1 MSVPELVNAL
11 CHHLATQYERDG
23 LNFNSTKTT
32 VRETLYK
39 RYKDVAFSELLGL
52 GASSRRRR
60 GSGWESLPAVARRDD
75 ADRIE
80 ADRGRSRSRSRSGSS
95 RTVER
100 LREMLISPMAERR
113 ARRLKAAGSAGPTA
127 GSMVVVETD
136 DGFVFQCS
144 EGENVF
150 RFLAKLATTWPEDDD
165 EEVQARREA
174 RSAHVGRGALLD
186 DAPNPNF
193 VPGLESIWDSS
204 DASGVGYRGDDGVRG
219 RGRDGNRR
227 DGGGTIVPAP
237 RGWFDA
243 NRGPPGSRQ
252 RATATQTTQ
261 NTLTTTP
268 TTTSTA
274 TPRTELA
281 SGKPFAY
288 QPSRSPVKVP
298 IGSLFMDR
306 SPGKMTSFD
315 ARIGL
320 EDSPRKLRRRREDAR
335 RGVLDS
341 LKRLDVGNASGSLF
355 RDGALSIVD
364 NAGKG
369 DRDRDISEGSRV
381 CKETT
386 SLWNGEESEIAREAL
401 MALGGVRSSLS
412 KLRGRLLMPL
422 ALPRPAS
429 VHILS
434 SMVEASVA
442 RYLVEDFVDPILKE
456 RDTERAR
463 DPVSNAL
470 AHGLKRVL
478 EDIDK
483 DLVRVEM
490 EEVNSWMQPIGLKM
504 REGVEVRGAEY
515 HGLGMSILQLEH
527 ATAKARRSLLFLA
540 SYLDARGGSED
551 EEDVDD
557 EDDDDDDDERG
568 TGGFNIPRGV
578 ALLERLHQAAQY
590 SLEGEQAEIAKRL
603 FLGSLAPYLSLIS
616 RWAFGIEDLTDA
628 DPFTA
633 PLSSE
638 YAIGTSALRE
648 TLGPASVPSFFPAET
663 RRDLIVSGT
672 QLRLLYSWWREDE
685 DGFALGE
692 ALGNDVSSFFVD
704 AGRGKPEQPWCRD
717 EASGDEM
724 EDNELSEPDELNER
738 GGLRNDER
746 ERWFATGRRPPGIM
760 DTREDEGGGGL
771 GATAAMMDVAFDA
784 EPTTASLG
792 VQTAPV
798 VPTTA
803 SKPPPPPNGAL
814 SAAALNRRALLE
826 RTLEA
831 EAEHVSVSVLLESA
845 VGGLLRRQ
853 AALVSSA
860 CVRLFVD
867 QHRLNTL
874 DVVRFLRNTLMG
886 FAGDFTS
893 ELVRAMDASILTLEP
908 MTAHKAR
915 TAVFTALTNSCL
927 TGSPYAGHLT
937 ASLLPKGENAVALV
951 EDAFSYGAEDSDAV
965 RIKAP
970 YMSSMAPML
979 VPPVGHDACDCIH
992 VSFVAPGL
1000 LAAIV
1005 SEDTLVA
1012 YSAIFSMNV
1021 RLRRAML
1028 ALEAVQRATMM
1039 GRREK
1044 MECVR
1049 GDFELPWAERFK
1061 TFRAFCFSCSS
1072 HLNAVARMHRA
1083 CCSGSA
1089 WEALRGA
1096 LEAGA
1101 ERAGAVVVAE
1111 TNDIH
1116 TLIQFHKR
1124 FVYRAASRIT
1134 SSCNS
1139 PAVKLGLETMFDA
1152 VLDLR
1157 SALDNPARG
1166 VGDRSAQRIFEDPS
1180 HWQAIKRAMLA
1191 YDRGRV
1197 GALKA
1202 RARSRESRIALTET
1216 ESILSELL
1224 SELLLVSE
1232 EGS

>member
-1 MSVPELVNAL
+1 MSVPELINAL
-11 CHHLATQYERDG
+11 CHHMATQYERDG
-23 LNFNSTKTT
+23 LNFVSTKTT

-39 RYKDVAFSELLGL
+39 RYRDVAFSELLGL

-60 GSGWESLPAVARRDD
+60 GSGWESPPAVARRDD

-80 ADRGRSRSRSRSGSS
+80 ADRGRSRSKSRSGSS

-100 LREMLISPMAERR
+100 LREMLISPVAERR

-127 GSMVVVETD
+127 GSMVVAETD

-204 DASGVGYRGDDGVRG
+204 DASGVGYKGDDGDRG

-227 DGGGTIVPAP
+227 DGGGSIVPAP

-252 RATATQTTQ
+252 PATATKTTQ
-261 NTLTTTP
+261 NTPTTTPSMTPSTTP
-268 TTTSTA
+268 TT

-281 SGKPFAY
+281 SAKPFAY

-341 LKRLDVGNASGSLF
+341 LKRLDDGNASGSLF

-364 NAGKG
+364 NASKG
-369 DRDRDISEGSRV
+369 DRDRDISEASRV

-412 KLRGRLLMPL
+412 KLRGRLLMPR

-434 SMVEASVA
+434 SVVEASVA

-456 RDTERAR
+456 RGTERAR

-478 EDIDK
+478 EDIDN

-504 REGVEVRGAEY
+504 REGVDVCGAEY

-540 SYLDARGGSED
+540 SYLD
-551 EEDVDD
+551 VH
-557 EDDDDDDDERG
+557 DDDDDENDDDDGDKQR
-568 TGGFNIPRGV
+568 TGGFNFPRGV
-578 ALLERLHQAAQY
+578 ALLECLHQAAQY

-603 FLGSLAPYLSLIS
+603 FLGSLVPYLSLIS
-616 RWAFGIEDLTDA
+616 RWAFGIEHLTDA

-638 YAIGTSALRE
+638 YAISTSALSE

-672 QLRLLYSWWREDE
+672 QLRLLYSWWRKDE
-685 DGFALGE
+685 DGVTLGE
-692 ALGNDVSSFFVD
+692 ALGNDVSSFFAD
-704 AGRGKPEQPWCRD
+704 AGRDEPEQPWCRD

-724 EDNELSEPDELNER
+724 EDDELSELDELNER
-738 GGLRNDER
+738 DGLRTDER

-784 EPTTASLG
+784 EPTTASSG
-792 VQTAPV
+792 VQTVPV

-803 SKPPPPPNGAL
+803 SKPPPPNGPL

-853 AALVSSA
+853 AALVSRA

-927 TGSPYAGHLT
+927 TGSPYAEHLT

-1096 LEAGA
+1096 LEAGD

-1139 PAVKLGLETMFDA
+1139 PAVKLGLEAMFDA

-1202 RARSRESRIALTET
+1202 RARSGESRIALTET
-1216 ESILSELL
+1216 ESILRQLLCEL
-1224 SELLLVSE
+1224 SS
-1232 EGS
+1232 